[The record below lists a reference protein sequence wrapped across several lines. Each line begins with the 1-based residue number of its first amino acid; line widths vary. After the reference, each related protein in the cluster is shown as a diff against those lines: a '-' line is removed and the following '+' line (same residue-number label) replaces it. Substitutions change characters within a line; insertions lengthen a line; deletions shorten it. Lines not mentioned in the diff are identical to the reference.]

1 MIFKNKKKSSVV
13 YTAGAAVL
21 KKTAEPVVAVN
32 DEIRQYAA
40 DMLQAMRVFD
50 GIGLA
55 APQYGLSL
63 RMVVFDVPGNNSSGT
78 PGEEYLLPRM
88 PLTVINPEII
98 ARSSEVDE
106 REEGCLSV
114 PGIYAPVVRPSR
126 VIFRAQT
133 LEGEFFELECGGLLG
148 RCIQHELDHLDGML
162 FTDRLSPEVERR
174 IRGDLKRLES
184 AGQSRNYRRISKK

>member
-78 PGEEYLLPRM
+78 PGEEYLLLRM

-114 PGIYAPVVRPSR
+114 PGMYAPVVRPSR

>member
-1 MIFKNKKKSSVV
+1 MV